1 METAS
6 LFDFFTFWGWLALGM
21 GLLVFELLAPGVFF
35 LWLAIA
41 AGATGLVVLVLPDLS
56 WQGQLM
62 LFGLLSI
69 VSVVAG
75 YRLRGRAGPTDH
87 PTLNRRGEQYVGR
100 HFTLEGPIVNGQ
112 GKLKVD
118 DTTWKVTGPD
128 LPGGTTVVVVGV
140 DGTQLRVDRIPE
152 G

>member
-1 METAS
+1 MDKAV

-41 AGATGLVVLVLPDLS
+41 AGITGLAVLVLPGLS
-56 WQGQLM
+56 WEGQLV
-62 LFGLLSI
+62 LFGLLSV
-69 VSVVAG
+69 VSVVLG
-75 YRLRGRAGPTDH
+75 NLLRKRTPLSDH

-100 HFTLEGPIVNGQ
+100 HFTLDAPVVNGQ

-118 DTTWKVTGPD
+118 DTTWKVMGPD
-128 LPGGTTVVVVGV
+128 LPAGTTVVVTGV
-140 DGTQLRVDRIPE
+140 DGTQLRIDRVAE